1 MRLDLNAAQFD
12 RPLVVGGLLRK
23 ALAALVFCG
32 LATAA
37 HASGTWRI
45 TKDHWSAEDE
55 AGFGRFV
62 AAIGASDCSSS
73 QSCLRDPSNPYR
85 KTDQHFIDI
94 DVDCAKWPYLLR
106 AYYAWKN
113 GLPMSYVDGV
123 SGEGGDL
130 RFTKT
135 ANRATGRHD
144 IIDRGGGIDAP
155 AVIHQMLDTV
165 FSGTYRTDASEKRGV
180 LSDFYSPAP
189 EPGTIRPGSLI
200 YDVNGHVAIA
210 YKVDEDG
217 RIFYM
222 DAHPDFTISRSVYGA
237 QFGQSPA
244 RLGGGLKNWRPFR
257 LIGAHRD
264 DDGHLI
270 GGHMAFAANDEIT
283 DFSIVQYA
291 GTEPNP
297 SKDVKAAR
305 FFYNGAELG
314 FYEYVRVAVSGGKMS
329 FNPIYE
335 LKATMKTLCNDLND
349 RAQDVDLDIKDGIS
363 VKDHPGRLPD
373 NIYGSDD
380 TEWEDYSTPSRDARI
395 KTAFAQFYKD
405 LSEMI
410 NLWIRRDPRIVYDG
424 VFLQKDLREAYAAQS
439 AACTITYLS
448 SAKTP
453 VSMTF
458 DDMTHRLFRM
468 SFDPYHC
475 IELRWGAEDAERE
488 SCPDGPVKLRWYAAE
503 QRLRNQ
509 PDRAYDAQMGFGLDE
524 LNRHVKWSG
533 IDNPLPI
540 DIKALIDN
548 MPDQVA
554 FQPMKPGDR

>member
-1 MRLDLNAAQFD
+1 MGKFRIA
-12 RPLVVGGLLRK
+12 V
-23 ALAALVFCG
+23 LAALFVC
-32 LATAA
+32 ASWSAQAA
-37 HASGTWRI
+37 PWRI
-45 TKDHWSAEDE
+45 VKDHWGAEDE

-62 AAIGASDCSSS
+62 AALGESNCSSS
-73 QSCLRDPSNPYR
+73 ESCLRDALNPYR
-85 KTDQHFIDI
+85 RTDQRFLDV

-113 GLPMSYVDGV
+113 GLPFSYVDGL

-135 ANRATGRHD
+135 ANHATSRHD
-144 IIDRGGGIDAP
+144 IVDRGGGIEAP
-155 AVIHQMLDTV
+155 GAIRRMLDTV
-165 FSGTYRTDASEKRGV
+165 YSGTYRTDASERRGV
-180 LSDFYSPAP
+180 PSDFYSPALK
-189 EPGTIRPGSLI
+189 PGIIRPGALI
-200 YDVNGHVAIA
+200 YDINGHVAIV
-210 YKVDEDG
+210 YKVDGDG

-222 DAHPDFTISRSVYGA
+222 DAHPDFTITRSVYGA

-264 DDGHLI
+264 DGGYLI
-270 GGHMAFAANDEIT
+270 GGHMAFAANDEIA
-283 DFSIVQYA
+283 DFSLVQYA

-297 SKDVKAAR
+297 SNDVKTAR
-305 FFYNGAELG
+305 FVYNGAELG
-314 FYEYVRVAVSGGKMS
+314 FYEYVRVAVSGGKMT

-349 RAQDVDLDIKDGIS
+349 RAQYVDLDIKDGIS
-363 VKDHPGRLPD
+363 TKNHPGQLPD

-410 NLWIRRDPRIVYDG
+410 DLWIRRDPRIVYDG
-424 VFLQKDLREAYAAQS
+424 LFLQKDLREAYAAQS

-448 SAKTP
+448 TAKTP

-458 DDMTHRLFRM
+458 DDMMHRLFRM

-509 PDRAYDAQMGFGLDE
+509 PDRTYDAQMSFGLDE

-533 IDNPLPI
+533 IDNPPPI

>member
-1 MRLDLNAAQFD
+1 MG
-12 RPLVVGGLLRK
+12 LVGKFRIAV
-23 ALAALVFCG
+23 LAAL
-32 LATAA
+32 LACASWSAQAA
-37 HASGTWRI
+37 PWRI
-45 TKDHWSAEDE
+45 VKDHWGAEDE

-62 AAIGASDCSSS
+62 AALGESNCSSS
-73 QSCLRDPSNPYR
+73 ESCLRDTANPYR
-85 KTDQHFIDI
+85 RTDQQFLDV

-113 GLPMSYVDGV
+113 GLPFSYIDGL

-135 ANRATGRHD
+135 ANRATSRHD
-144 IIDRGGGIDAP
+144 IVDRGEGIEAP
-155 AVIHQMLDTV
+155 QAIRRMLDTV
-165 FSGTYRTDASEKRGV
+165 YSATYRTNASERRGV
-180 LSDFYSPAP
+180 SSDFYSPALK
-189 EPGTIRPGSLI
+189 PGTIRAGTLI
-200 YDVNGHVAIA
+200 YDVNGHVAII
-210 YKVDEDG
+210 YKVDGDG

-222 DAHPDFTISRSVYGA
+222 DAHPDFTITRSVYGA

-257 LIGAHRD
+257 LVGARRD

-270 GGHMAFAANDEIT
+270 GGHMAFAANDEIA
-283 DFSIVQYA
+283 DFSLVQYA

-297 SKDVKAAR
+297 SKDVKTAR
-305 FFYNGAELG
+305 FVYNGAELG

-335 LKATMKTLCNDLND
+335 LKATMKTLCNDLGD
-349 RAQDVDLDIKDGIS
+349 RAQYVDLDIKDGIAA
-363 VKDHPGRLPD
+363 KNHPGRLPD

-380 TEWEDYSTPSRDARI
+380 KEWEDYSTPSRDARI

-410 NLWIRRDPRIVYDG
+410 DLWIRRDPRMVYDG

-488 SCPDGPVKLRWYAAE
+488 SCPDGPAKLRWYAAE

-509 PDRAYDAQMGFGLDE
+509 PDRTYDAQMGFGLDE

-533 IDNPLPI
+533 IDNPPPI
-540 DIKALIDN
+540 DIKALIDT
-548 MPDQVA
+548 MPNQVA

>member
-1 MRLDLNAAQFD
+1 
-12 RPLVVGGLLRK
+12 LVGIFRIA
-23 ALAALVFCG
+23 ALAAL
-32 LATAA
+32 LACASWSAQAA
-37 HASGTWRI
+37 PWRI
-45 TKDHWSAEDE
+45 VKDHWGAEDE

-62 AAIGASDCSSS
+62 TALGESDCSSS
-73 QSCLRDPSNPYR
+73 ESCLRDTANPYR
-85 KTDQHFIDI
+85 RTDQHFLDI

-113 GLPMSYVDGV
+113 GLPFSYVDGL

-135 ANRATGRHD
+135 ANHATSRHD
-144 IIDRGGGIDAP
+144 IVDHGDGIEAP
-155 AVIHQMLDTV
+155 GAIRRILDTV
-165 FSGTYRTDASEKRGV
+165 YSGTYRTDASERRGV
-180 LSDFYSPAP
+180 PSDFYSPALK
-189 EPGTIRPGSLI
+189 PGTIRPGTLI
-200 YDVNGHVAIA
+200 YDVNGHVAIV
-210 YKVDEDG
+210 YKVDGDG
-217 RIFYM
+217 RVFYM
-222 DAHPDFTISRSVYGA
+222 DAHPDFTITRSVYGA

-257 LIGAHRD
+257 LVGAHRD
-264 DDGHLI
+264 DDEHLI
-270 GGHMAFAANDEIT
+270 GGHMAFAANDEIA
-283 DFSIVQYA
+283 DFSLVQYL

-335 LKATMKTLCNDLND
+335 LKATIKTLCNDLND
-349 RAQDVDLDIKDGIS
+349 RAQYVDLDIKDGIS
-363 VKDHPGRLPD
+363 AKNHPSRLPD

-380 TEWEDYSTPSRDARI
+380 KEWEDYSTPSRDARI
-395 KTAFAQFYKD
+395 KTAFAQFFKD

-410 NLWIRRDPRIVYDG
+410 GLWIRRDPRIVYDG
-424 VFLQKDLREAYAAQS
+424 VFLQKDMREAYAAQS

-448 SAKTP
+448 SAKRP
-453 VSMTF
+453 VAMTF
-458 DDMTHRLFRM
+458 DDMVHRLFRM

-475 IELRWGAEDAERE
+475 IELRWGAEDLERE
-488 SCPDGPVKLRWYAAE
+488 SCPDGAAKLRWYAAE

-509 PDRAYDAQMGFGLDE
+509 PDRTYDAQMGFGIDE
-524 LNRHVKWSG
+524 LNRHVRWSG
-533 IDNPLPI
+533 IDSPPPI
-540 DIKALIDN
+540 DIRALIDN

>member
-1 MRLDLNAAQFD
+1 VQSFD
-12 RPLVVGGLLRK
+12 RGRVMGKLRIA
-23 ALAALVFCG
+23 ALAVLLVCG
-32 LATAA
+32 AA
-37 HASGTWRI
+37 ASAQASSWRI

-62 AAIGASDCSSS
+62 TALGESNCSSS
-73 QSCLRDPSNPYR
+73 QSCLRDPANPYR
-85 KTDQHFIDI
+85 KTDQHFLDI
-94 DVDCAKWPYLLR
+94 DVDCAKFPYLLR

-144 IIDRGGGIDAP
+144 IIDRGDGIDAP

-180 LSDFYSPAP
+180 LSDFYSPALQ
-189 EPGTIRPGSLI
+189 PGTIRPGTLI

-222 DAHPDFTISRSVYGA
+222 DAHPDFTVTRSVYGA

-244 RLGGGLKNWRPFR
+244 RLGGGLKNWRPFK
-257 LIGAHRD
+257 LVGSHRD
-264 DDGHLI
+264 SAGHLL
-270 GGHMAFAANDEIT
+270 GGHMAYAENDQIA
-283 DFSIVQYA
+283 DYSLIQYL
-291 GTEPNP
+291 GTKPNP
-297 SKDVKAAR
+297 TKDVKTAR
-305 FFYNGAELG
+305 FFYNDAELG

-349 RAQDVDLDIKDGIS
+349 RAQYVDLDIKDGIS
-363 VKDHPGRLPD
+363 VKNHPGRLPD

-380 TEWEDYSTPSRDARI
+380 KEWEEYSTPSRDARI
-395 KTAFAQFYKD
+395 KAAFVQFYKD
-405 LSEMI
+405 MAEMI
-410 NLWIRRDPRIVYDG
+410 DLWVHRDPRIVYDG
-424 VFLQKDLREAYAAQS
+424 QFLQKDLREAYAAQS
-439 AACTITYLS
+439 TQCTITYLS
-448 SAKTP
+448 SATKP
-453 VSMTF
+453 VPMTF
-458 DDMTHRLFRM
+458 DDMMHRLFRI

-475 IELRWGAEDAERE
+475 VELRWGAEGDERK
-488 SCPDGPVKLRWYAAE
+488 SCSDGKVKLKWYTAE

-509 PDRAYDAQMGFGLDE
+509 PDRTYDIQMGFDLDE
-524 LNRHVKWSG
+524 LGRRVKGTG
-533 IDNPLPI
+533 IDNPPPV
-540 DIKALIDN
+540 DIKTLIDS

-554 FQPMKPGDR
+554 FTPMKPGDR

>member
-1 MRLDLNAAQFD
+1 M
-12 RPLVVGGLLRK
+12 VGK
-23 ALAALVFCG
+23 WCIAALAAL
-32 LATAA
+32 LACASLSA
-37 HASGTWRI
+37 HASSWRI
-45 TKDHWSAEDE
+45 VKDHWSAEDE

-62 AAIGASDCSSS
+62 TALGESNCSSS
-73 QSCLRDPSNPYR
+73 ESCLRDTANPYR
-85 KTDQHFIDI
+85 KTDQSFLDI

-113 GLPMSYVDGV
+113 GLPFSYTDGL

-135 ANRATGRHD
+135 ANRATSRHD
-144 IIDRGGGIDAP
+144 IADHGEGIDAP
-155 AVIHQMLDTV
+155 EAIRRMLDTV
-165 FSGTYRTDASEKRGV
+165 YSGTYRTDASEKRGV
-180 LSDFYSPAP
+180 LSDFYSPALK
-189 EPGTIRPGSLI
+189 PGTIHPGTLI

-222 DAHPDFTISRSVYGA
+222 DAHPDFTVTRSVYGA

-257 LIGAHRD
+257 LVGAHRD
-264 DDGHLI
+264 SSGHFV
-270 GGHMAFAANDEIT
+270 GGHMAFAENDQIA
-283 DFSIVQYA
+283 DFSLVQYT
-291 GTEPNP
+291 GTETNP
-297 SKDVKAAR
+297 KQDVKAAR

-349 RAQDVDLDIKDGIS
+349 RAQYVDLDIKDRIS
-363 VKDHPGRLPD
+363 VKNHPGRLPD

-380 TEWEDYSTPSRDARI
+380 KEWEEYSTPSRDARI

-405 LSEMI
+405 LAEMI
-410 NLWIRRDPRIVYDG
+410 GLWVRRDPRIVYDG
-424 VFLQKDLREAYAAQS
+424 VFLQKDLREAYADQS
-439 AACTITYLS
+439 TACTITYLS
-448 SAKTP
+448 SAKKP
-453 VSMTF
+453 VPMTF
-458 DDMTHRLFRM
+458 DDMMHRLFKI

-475 IELRWGAEDAERE
+475 VELRWGAEDAERE
-488 SCPDGPVKLRWYAAE
+488 SCPDGAAKLKWYAAE

-509 PDRAYDAQMGFGLDE
+509 PDRTYDLQMGFNLDE
-524 LNRHVKWSG
+524 LGRHVKGTG
-533 IDNPLPI
+533 IDNPPPV
-540 DIKALIDN
+540 DIKALIDS